1 MVQKSTP
8 NEISELSIPNKGR
21 KCKACGL
28 YLNQLPA
35 YDKKKDANIF
45 WVGLSA
51 VQFADGEEQIPL
63 SPCTRSGSLIKRI
76 EEPFESSISFY
87 RTNIV
92 KCLPLVNDRIR
103 YPVTYEMEKCY
114 PNFEYEVEKLRP
126 SLIFLLGKQVGQFVL
141 NKFSKRIS
149 SLSDDFAYDTF
160 KNDGIIYI
168 PIHHPSYILVY
179 RRKDILGYINGIQT
193 IFDKSLQTAVSM
205 H

>member
-1 MVQKSTP
+1 M
-8 NEISELSIPNKGR
+8 SIPNKGR

-35 YDKKKDANIF
+35 YDEKKYANIF

-51 VQFADGEEQIPL
+51 VQFTDGEEQIPL
-63 SPCTRSGSLIKRI
+63 SPHTRSGALIRKI
-76 EEPFESSISFY
+76 EEPYTSSISFY

-103 YPVTYEMEKCY
+103 YPVTNEMEKCY
-114 PNFEYEVEKLRP
+114 PNFEYEVEMLKP

-141 NKFSKRIS
+141 SKFSMRIS
-149 SLSDDFAYDTF
+149 SLKDDFTYDSF
-160 KNDGIIYI
+160 LNDGIIYI

-179 RRKDILGYINGIQT
+179 KRKDIMGYIQGIQS
-193 IFDKSLQTAVSM
+193 IFEKSLVTASSRY
-205 H
+205 